1 VTAPISGSLS
11 DRFGTRPITV
21 IGLAVLLVGFFAVS
35 TLGENTTAL
44 GYMVRFLPIGVG
56 VGMFQSPNNSAIM
69 GSAPRERLG
78 IASGMLA
85 VTRTLGQTTGIAVLG
100 ALWASRVISYAPMA
114 SEGGATEAPSL
125 AQVAALNDTFLVTT
139 LLIAVALA
147 LAGWALVQ
155 ERRERRL
162 AAAAAQPVQSE

>member
-1 VTAPISGSLS
+1 
-11 DRFGTRPITV
+11 
-21 IGLAVLLVGFFAVS
+21 
-35 TLGENTTAL
+35 
-44 GYMVRFLPIGVG
+44 
-56 VGMFQSPNNSAIM
+56 
-69 GSAPRERLG
+69 
-78 IASGMLA
+78 
-85 VTRTLGQTTGIAVLG
+85 
-100 ALWASRVISYAPMA
+100 MA

>member
-1 VTAPISGSLS
+1 LS

-21 IGLAVLLVGFFAVS
+21 IGLAVLLVGFFALS
-35 TLGENTTAL
+35 TLDEDTTAP
-44 GYMVRFLPIGVG
+44 GYILRFLPIGLG

-100 ALWASRVISYAPMA
+100 ALWASRVISYAPLA
-114 SEGGATEAPSL
+114 SEGGATDAAPS
-125 AQVAALNDTFLVTT
+125 AQVAALQDTFLVAT

-147 LAGWALVQ
+147 LAGWSLVR
-155 ERRERRL
+155 ERRERRVAP
-162 AAAAAQPVQSE
+162 AATQPAK